1 MFFSLKSTSIN
12 VNDFNVTLIYDRMSA
27 ALNQWLYKR
36 RIEKT
41 TGQYREDPTDY
52 RENPTELSHLQYK
65 LSSSLTLLIFCF
77 KNC

>member
-1 MFFSLKSTSIN
+1 
-12 VNDFNVTLIYDRMSA
+12 MSA

-36 RIEKT
+36 GIEKT
-41 TGQYREDPTDY
+41 TGHYREDPTDY
-52 RENPTELSHLQYK
+52 RESPTELSHLQYK